1 MVSDRIPK
9 EVSKRASG
17 KRWEGPGKLSGTEGE
32 ASGILASKQQARVKA
47 SDSKAP
53 DAHALVWG
61 MSPESDGC
69 QKGDL
74 IFILRKR
81 SGASVILF
89 VFS

>member
-1 MVSDRIPK
+1 MVLDQIPK
-9 EVSKRASG
+9 EVSTRASG
-17 KRWEGPGKLSGTEGE
+17 KRWEGPGKLSGAEGE

-61 MSPESDGC
+61 MSQNQMDV
-69 QKGDL
+69 KGDL
-74 IFILRKR
+74 IFIRRKQ

-89 VFS
+89 EFS